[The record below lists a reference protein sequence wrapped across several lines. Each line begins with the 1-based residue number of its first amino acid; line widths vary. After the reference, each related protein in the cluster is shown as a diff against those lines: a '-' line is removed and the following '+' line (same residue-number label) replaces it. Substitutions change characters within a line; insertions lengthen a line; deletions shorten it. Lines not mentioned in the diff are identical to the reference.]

1 MHFSA
6 LAHTP
11 RAGLQFLPK
20 SRCATMSPT
29 AVAGQGLR
37 KSEEKVAQPS
47 RAARGGS
54 RAARGGFRAVRERLR
69 AVREG
74 FRAVR
79 ESFRAAAKGLGQ
91 CAKGL
96 GRCAKGSGR
105 RAKGLGRRAKGRGF
119 DAPDE
124 GAFGH
129 FHAVGAGRQPPRKIP
144 VVPAVRRPQ
153 PVFCFLKSGFRILR
167 RVKKCVKVRS
177 SAKKVYLCMLVNA
190 PLRILSHSR
199 TPQGHFHSPLT
210 AVKQIWKR
218 TTNEP

>member
-1 MHFSA
+1 MHFDA
-6 LAHTP
+6 LLSPCTYASG
-11 RAGLQFLPK
+11 GLQFLPK
-20 SRCATMSPT
+20 SRSATMLPT

-37 KSEEKVAQPS
+37 RSAKRVAQPS
-47 RAARGGS
+47 RAAR
-54 RAARGGFRAVRERLR
+54 ER
-69 AVREG
+69 

-96 GRCAKGSGR
+96 GLREKGKGRCAKGF
-105 RAKGLGRRAKGRGF
+105 GRRAKGRGLY
-119 DAPDE
+119 APSE

-129 FHAVGAGRQPPRKIP
+129 FHAVDAGRQPPCKIP

-153 PVFCFLKSGFRILR
+153 PVFRFLKTGFRILC

-177 SAKKVYLCMLVNA
+177 SAKKVYLCTLVNA
-190 PLRILSHSR
+190 PLRIVSHSR

>member
-11 RAGLQFLPK
+11 RAARSSCPSPAVHPCCRRPLQGRVCAKVRRGLY
-20 SRCATMSPT
+20 SRPGRRAKGS
-29 AVAGQGLR
+29 GLR
-37 KSEEKVAQPS
+37 
-47 RAARGGS
+47 
-54 RAARGGFRAVRERLR
+54 
-69 AVREG
+69 
-74 FRAVR
+74 
-79 ESFRAAAKGLGQ
+79 AKG
-91 CAKGL
+91 K
-96 GRCAKGSGR
+96 GRCAEGFGR
-105 RAKGLGRRAKGRGF
+105 RAKGLGRRAKGQGF

-124 GAFGH
+124 GAFGY
-129 FHAVGAGRQPPRKIP
+129 FHAVGAGCQPPCKIP

-153 PVFCFLKSGFRILR
+153 PVFCFLKTGFRILR

-177 SAKKVYLCMLVNA
+177 SAKKVYLCTLVNA

>member
-1 MHFSA
+1 MHFDA
-6 LAHTP
+6 LLSPCTYASG
-11 RAGLQFLPK
+11 GLQFLPK
-20 SRCATMSPT
+20 SRSATMLPT

-37 KSEEKVAQPS
+37 RSAKRVAQPS
-47 RAARGGS
+47 RAAR
-54 RAARGGFRAVRERLR
+54 ER
-69 AVREG
+69 

-96 GRCAKGSGR
+96 GLREKGKGRCAKGF
-105 RAKGLGRRAKGRGF
+105 GRRAKGRGLY
-119 DAPDE
+119 APDE

-129 FHAVGAGRQPPRKIP
+129 FHAVDAGCQPPCKIP
-144 VVPAVRRPQ
+144 VVPAVQRPQ
-153 PVFCFLKSGFRILR
+153 PVFCFLKTGFRILR

-177 SAKKVYLCMLVNA
+177 SAKKVYLCTLVNA
-190 PLRILSHSR
+190 PLRIVSHSR

>member
-6 LAHTP
+6 PAHTP
-11 RAGLQFLPK
+11 RAGCNSCPSPALHPCCRRPSQG
-20 SRCATMSPT
+20 RACAK
-29 AVAGQGLR
+29 VRRGLH
-37 KSEEKVAQPS
+37 SC
-47 RAARGGS
+47 
-54 RAARGGFRAVRERLR
+54 
-69 AVREG
+69 
-74 FRAVR
+74 
-79 ESFRAAAKGLGQ
+79 LGR
-91 CAKGL
+91 CAKGFGQCGEGL
-96 GRCAKGSGR
+96 GRHAEGFGRRAKGSGR
-105 RAKGLGRRAKGRGF
+105 RAKGLRRRAKGLGLRAKGKGLRAKGKGRCAKGQGF

-124 GAFGH
+124 GAFGY
-129 FHAVGAGRQPPRKIP
+129 FHAVGAGCQPPCKIP

-153 PVFCFLKSGFRILR
+153 PVFCFLKTGFRILR
-167 RVKKCVKVRS
+167 RVKKCVKVRC

>member
-1 MHFSA
+1 MYFSA

-11 RAGLQFLPK
+11 RAACNSCP
-20 SRCATMSPT
+20 SP
-29 AVAGQGLR
+29 
-37 KSEEKVAQPS
+37 
-47 RAARGGS
+47 
-54 RAARGGFRAVRERLR
+54 AVRRCCRRPSQGRACAEVRRRLHSCFGR
-69 AVREG
+69 CEKGFGRREKG
-74 FRAVR
+74 
-79 ESFRAAAKGLGQ
+79 KGLHAEGSGRRAEGSGQ
-91 CAKGL
+91 CAKGK

-105 RAKGLGRRAKGRGF
+105 CAKGRGF
-119 DAPDE
+119 DAPSE

-144 VVPAVRRPQ
+144 VVPAVRQLQ
-153 PVFCFLKSGFRILR
+153 PVFCFLKTGFRILR

-177 SAKKVYLCMLVNA
+177 SAKKVYLCTLVNA

>member
-11 RAGLQFLPK
+11 RAARNFCPSPAVNPCCRWSSQGRACAEVRRRLHSRLGLRTK
-20 SRCATMSPT
+20 GSGRCA
-29 AVAGQGLR
+29 
-37 KSEEKVAQPS
+37 
-47 RAARGGS
+47 
-54 RAARGGFRAVRERLR
+54 
-69 AVREG
+69 EG
-74 FRAVR
+74 F
-79 ESFRAAAKGLGQ
+79 GQ
-91 CAKGL
+91 CAKGK
-96 GRCAKGSGR
+96 GQCAKGKGRRAKRKGR
-105 RAKGLGRRAKGRGF
+105 RAKGLGLHAKGRGF
-119 DAPDE
+119 DVPDE

-129 FHAVGAGRQPPRKIP
+129 FHAVDAGCQPPCKIP

-153 PVFCFLKSGFRILR
+153 PVFRFLKTGFRILR

-177 SAKKVYLCMLVNA
+177 SAKKVYLCTLVNA

>member
-11 RAGLQFLPK
+11 RAARNSCP
-20 SRCATMSPT
+20 SP
-29 AVAGQGLR
+29 
-37 KSEEKVAQPS
+37 
-47 RAARGGS
+47 
-54 RAARGGFRAVRERLR
+54 AVRRCCRRPSQGRVCAEVRRRLHCR
-69 AVREG
+69 LGRREKG
-74 FRAVR
+74 F
-79 ESFRAAAKGLGQ
+79 
-91 CAKGL
+91 
-96 GRCAKGSGR
+96 GRCAKVSGLRAKGKGRRAEGFGRRAKGFGR
-105 RAKGLGRRAKGRGF
+105 RAKGLGRRVKGQSF
-119 DAPDE
+119 DAPSE

-129 FHAVGAGRQPPRKIP
+129 FHAVDAGRRPPRKIP

-153 PVFCFLKSGFRILR
+153 PVFCFLKTGFRILR

-177 SAKKVYLCMLVNA
+177 SAKKVYLCTLVNA

>member
-11 RAGLQFLPK
+11 RAARNACPVPALHPC
-20 SRCATMSPT
+20 R
-29 AVAGQGLR
+29 R
-37 KSEEKVAQPS
+37 RPS
-47 RAARGGS
+47 RGRVCAKVRRGLHC
-54 RAARGGFRAVRERLR
+54 R
-69 AVREG
+69 
-74 FRAVR
+74 
-79 ESFRAAAKGLGQ
+79 LGQ
-91 CAKGL
+91 CAKGS
-96 GRCAKGSGR
+96 GRCAKDFGRRAEGFGQCAKGFGLCAEGSGR
-105 RAKGLGRRAKGRGF
+105 RAKGQGF

-124 GAFGH
+124 GSFRH
-129 FHAVGAGRQPPRKIP
+129 FHAVDAGCQPPCEIP

-153 PVFCFLKSGFRILR
+153 PVFCFLKTGFRILR

-177 SAKKVYLCMLVNA
+177 SAKKVYLCTLVNA

>member
-6 LAHTP
+6 LAPTP
-11 RAGLQFLPK
+11 RAACNSCTSPAVRRCRRRPSRGRACAKVRRRLHCRLGLRTK
-20 SRCATMSPT
+20 GSGRCA
-29 AVAGQGLR
+29 
-37 KSEEKVAQPS
+37 
-47 RAARGGS
+47 
-54 RAARGGFRAVRERLR
+54 
-69 AVREG
+69 EG
-74 FRAVR
+74 F
-79 ESFRAAAKGLGQ
+79 GQ
-91 CAKGL
+91 CAKGKGL
-96 GRCAKGSGR
+96 RAKGSGQCAEGFGRCAKGQ
-105 RAKGLGRRAKGRGF
+105 GF

-129 FHAVGAGRQPPRKIP
+129 FHAVDAGCQPPCKIP

-153 PVFCFLKSGFRILR
+153 PVFRFLKTGFRILR

-177 SAKKVYLCMLVNA
+177 SAKKVYLCTLVNA

>member
-11 RAGLQFLPK
+11 RAARSSCP
-20 SRCATMSPT
+20 SP
-29 AVAGQGLR
+29 
-37 KSEEKVAQPS
+37 
-47 RAARGGS
+47 
-54 RAARGGFRAVRERLR
+54 AVRRCRRWLSQGR
-69 AVREG
+69 ACAKVRRG
-74 FRAVR
+74 LHSR
-79 ESFRAAAKGLGQ
+79 LGQ
-91 CAKGL
+91 CAKGF
-96 GRCAKGSGR
+96 GRRAKGKGRRAKGSGR
-105 RAKGLGRRAKGRGF
+105 RAKGSGQCAKDFGRREKGKGRRAEGFGRRAKGQSF
-119 DAPDE
+119 DAPSE

-129 FHAVGAGRQPPRKIP
+129 FHAVDAGCQPPCKIP
-144 VVPAVRRPQ
+144 VVPAVQRPQ
-153 PVFCFLKSGFRILR
+153 PVFCFLKTGFRILR

-177 SAKKVYLCMLVNA
+177 SAKKVYLCTLVNA

>member
-11 RAGLQFLPK
+11 RAARNACP
-20 SRCATMSPT
+20 SPAVRRC
-29 AVAGQGLR
+29 R
-37 KSEEKVAQPS
+37 RRPS
-47 RAARGGS
+47 RGRACAKVRRRLHS
-54 RAARGGFRAVRERLR
+54 RLGRCV
-69 AVREG
+69 EG
-74 FRAVR
+74 F
-79 ESFRAAAKGLGQ
+79 GQ
-91 CAKGL
+91 CAKGFGLRAEGKGRRAEGFGQCGEGL
-96 GRCAKGSGR
+96 GRCAKGQ
-105 RAKGLGRRAKGRGF
+105 GF
-119 DAPDE
+119 DAPSE

-129 FHAVGAGRQPPRKIP
+129 FHAVDAGRQPPRKIP
-144 VVPAVRRPQ
+144 VVPAVRWPQ
-153 PVFCFLKSGFRILR
+153 PVFCFLKTGFRILH

>member
-11 RAGLQFLPK
+11 RAARSSCPSPAVRRCRRRPSQGRDSVKVRRRLHSRLGWRAK
-20 SRCATMSPT
+20 GKGRCA
-29 AVAGQGLR
+29 
-37 KSEEKVAQPS
+37 E
-47 RAARGGS
+47 
-54 RAARGGFRAVRERLR
+54 
-69 AVREG
+69 
-74 FRAVR
+74 
-79 ESFRAAAKGLGQ
+79 GLGQ
-91 CAKGL
+91 CAKGS
-96 GRCAKGSGR
+96 GQCAKGFGR
-105 RAKGLGRRAKGRGF
+105 RAKGQSF
-119 DAPDE
+119 DAPSE

-129 FHAVGAGRQPPRKIP
+129 FHAVDAGCQPPRKIP
-144 VVPAVRRPQ
+144 VVPAVRWPQ
-153 PVFCFLKSGFRILR
+153 PVFCFLKTGFRILR

-177 SAKKVYLCMLVNA
+177 SAKKVYLCTLVNT

>member
-11 RAGLQFLPK
+11 RAARSSCP
-20 SRCATMSPT
+20 SPAVRRCC
-29 AVAGQGLR
+29 R
-37 KSEEKVAQPS
+37 RPS
-47 RAARGGS
+47 RGRACAKVRRGLHS
-54 RAARGGFRAVRERLR
+54 R
-69 AVREG
+69 
-74 FRAVR
+74 
-79 ESFRAAAKGLGQ
+79 LGQ
-91 CAKGL
+91 CAKGFGQCAKGKGRRAECSGRRAEGL

-153 PVFCFLKSGFRILR
+153 PVFRFLKTGFRILR

-177 SAKKVYLCMLVNA
+177 SAKKVYLCTLVNA

>member
-11 RAGLQFLPK
+11 RAARNYCPSPAVRRCRRRLSRGRVCAKVRRRLHSCLGQCAK
-20 SRCATMSPT
+20 GSGRCAK
-29 AVAGQGLR
+29 GFGR
-37 KSEEKVAQPS
+37 
-47 RAARGGS
+47 RG
-54 RAARGGFRAVRERLR
+54 GGFRAVRERTGRRAKGSGLR
-69 AVREG
+69 AKGKGR
-74 FRAVR
+74 R
-79 ESFRAAAKGLGQ
+79 AKGSGQ
-91 CAKGL
+91 CAKGQ
-96 GRCAKGSGR
+96 
-105 RAKGLGRRAKGRGF
+105 GF

-129 FHAVGAGRQPPRKIP
+129 FHAVDAGCQPPCKIP

-153 PVFCFLKSGFRILR
+153 PVFCFLKTGFRILR

-177 SAKKVYLCMLVNA
+177 SAKKVYLCTLVNA

>member
-11 RAGLQFLPK
+11 RAARNACP
-20 SRCATMSPT
+20 SP
-29 AVAGQGLR
+29 
-37 KSEEKVAQPS
+37 
-47 RAARGGS
+47 
-54 RAARGGFRAVRERLR
+54 AVRRCCRRPSQGRVCAEVRRRLHCR
-69 AVREG
+69 
-74 FRAVR
+74 
-79 ESFRAAAKGLGQ
+79 
-91 CAKGL
+91 
-96 GRCAKGSGR
+96 
-105 RAKGLGRRAKGRGF
+105 LGRRAKGKGQCAKGFGRRAKGQGF

-129 FHAVGAGRQPPRKIP
+129 FHAVGAGCQPPCKIP
-144 VVPAVRRPQ
+144 VVPAVRWPQ
-153 PVFCFLKSGFRILR
+153 PVFCFLKTGFRILR

-177 SAKKVYLCMLVNA
+177 SAKKVYLCTLVNA

>member
-11 RAGLQFLPK
+11 RAARNACSVPAVRRCCRRPSRGRACAKVRRGLHCRLG
-20 SRCATMSPT
+20 RCA
-29 AVAGQGLR
+29 
-37 KSEEKVAQPS
+37 K
-47 RAARGGS
+47 
-54 RAARGGFRAVRERLR
+54 GFGR
-69 AVREG
+69 
-74 FRAVR
+74 
-79 ESFRAAAKGLGQ
+79 

-96 GRCAKGSGR
+96 GRCAKGFGR
-105 RAKGLGRRAKGRGF
+105 REKGSGRRAKGRGF

-129 FHAVGAGRQPPRKIP
+129 FHAVDAGCQPPRKIP

-153 PVFCFLKSGFRILR
+153 PVFCFLKTGFRILR

-190 PLRILSHSR
+190 PLRILLHSR
-199 TPQGHFHSPLT
+199 TPQGHFYSPLT